1 MKTHSVLVIPF
12 ADGIGDFV
20 NVQPLVAALKRA
32 FPEAAFTVAASEHGN
47 YLVNDPTVD
56 VVKPAGFNYE
66 PGRMALA
73 LRPLLPQKLL
83 AWMAGP
89 MFDRELGPFDLVINF
104 FYAWERGMEFKSY
117 WTPQVP
123 AVPGAVHSLDYLA
136 DELQRQL
143 DIVITREQRT
153 PRLVLRPSAARW
165 ASRFWTQHDLEGK
178 RVVGLVPSSNML
190 IKKWGLDH
198 WIELDRR
205 LRAEGATTLL
215 FSENPGSPQERAFAA
230 AGSPSIPVYTALDN
244 VAGLLDRCD
253 LVVGLDTGLLHM
265 AGALDVPWVGLFGP
279 TNPEVTGPYSS
290 EGGIPLV
297 APFVKAPTCA
307 NCWKHFKYEHDTCRT
322 LSHGSC
328 TAFLPVSDVVQAC
341 RTLLDRGRT
350 VRVPVPGPFPGPG
363 PDVVFPQVHALGSPA
378 APASAW

>member
-1 MKTHSVLVIPF
+1 MKTNSVLVIPF

-32 FPEAAFTVAASEHGN
+32 FPEASFTVAASEHGN
-47 YLVNDPTVD
+47 MLVNDPTVE
-56 VVKPAGFNYE
+56 VLKPAGFNYE
-66 PGRMALA
+66 PGRMAIA

-104 FYAWERGMEFKSY
+104 FYEWERGMEFKTY
-117 WTPQVP
+117 WTPQFP
-123 AVPGAVHSLDYLA
+123 AMPGAIHSLDYLA

-143 DIVITREQRT
+143 DIAITPEQRV
-153 PRLVLRPSAARW
+153 PRLLLRPSAVRW

-198 WIELDRR
+198 WVELDRR
-205 LRAEGATTLL
+205 LRSLGVTTLL
-215 FSENPGSPQERAFAA
+215 FSEDPDSPQERAFAA
-230 AGSPSIPVYTALDN
+230 AGSSALPVYTTLDN
-244 VAGLLDRCD
+244 VAGVLDRCD

-279 TNPEVTGPYSS
+279 TNPEVTGPYNAA
-290 EGGIPLV
+290 GGISLV
-297 APFVKAPTCA
+297 APFAKAPSCA
-307 NCWKHFKYEHDTCRT
+307 GCWKHFKYEDDTCRT
-322 LSHGSC
+322 LTIGSC
-328 TAFLPVSDVVQAC
+328 MAFLPVDEVLQAC
-341 RTLLDRGRT
+341 RIMLDRGRA
-350 VRVPVPGPFPGPG
+350 VRVPVPGYFPGAG
-363 PDVVFPQVHALGSPA
+363 ADVLIPQVHGLINPTPA
-378 APASAW
+378 AASA

>member
-1 MKTHSVLVIPF
+1 MKTQSILVIPF

-32 FPEAAFTVAASEHGN
+32 FPDADFTVAASEHGN
-47 YLVNDPTVD
+47 LLINDPTVE
-56 VVKPAGFNYE
+56 VVKPAGFDYE
-66 PGRMALA
+66 PGRMAVA

-104 FYAWERGMEFKSY
+104 FYAWERGMEFKTY

-123 AVPGAVHSLDYLA
+123 AAPGAIHSLDYLA

-143 DIVITREQRT
+143 DISITHEQRM
-153 PRLVLRPSAARW
+153 PRLVLRPSAVRW
-165 ASRFWTQHDLEGK
+165 ASRFWAQHDLEDK

-205 LRAEGATTLL
+205 LRALGVETLL
-215 FSENPGSPQERAFAA
+215 FCEEPDSPHERAFAA
-230 AGSPSIPVYTALDN
+230 AGSRALPVYTTLDN
-244 VAGLLDRCD
+244 VAGVLDRCD

-279 TNPEVTGPYSS
+279 TNPEVTGPYNAA
-290 EGGIPLV
+290 GGISLV
-297 APFVKAPTCA
+297 APFAKAPSCG
-307 NCWKHFKYEHDTCRT
+307 NCWKHFKYEDDTCRT

-328 TAFLPVSDVVQAC
+328 LVFLPVADVFDAC
-341 RTLLDRGRT
+341 RIMLDRRRV
-350 VRVPVPGPFPGPG
+350 VRLPVPGPSPGLG
-363 PDVVFPQVHALGSPA
+363 GDVVFPPVYPMSNPA
-378 APASAW
+378 AASASA